1 MSGTVQSQGDR
12 ATDART
18 KRLSCLVCF
27 RFTITIWTILFAAPI
42 FAFAASEVTGRVVP
56 IRASDQL
63 AFDIPAQPLVG
74 ALEALSSVTG
84 IETIYDSTIAR
95 GRWSTAVQG
104 KFTAAYALRM
114 MLIGTSLSARL
125 ISYDAFTVE
134 FQKAPAPAQGATDH
148 TPDTS
153 EHRSYFGLIQAG
165 LERAFCKD
173 NQLRPGSYRVVLKF
187 TIAANGQIRQPS
199 VVGTTGSEDRDRM
212 ILQTLEN
219 VSLGS
224 SPPADLQQPIMMVI
238 LPQSSGAALNC
249 ASIR

>member
-1 MSGTVQSQGDR
+1 VQSQGDR
-12 ATDART
+12 AT
-18 KRLSCLVCF
+18 KVIKKCLFCLVCF
-27 RFTITIWTILFAAPI
+27 RITITIWAALIIAPI
-42 FAFAASEVTGRVVP
+42 SVFAASEGRVTP
-56 IRASDQL
+56 IRASGQL
-63 AFDIPAQPLVG
+63 AFDIPAQPLLS
-74 ALEALSSVTG
+74 ALEAYSSVTG
-84 IETIYDSTIAR
+84 IETVYDSAVAR
-95 GRWSTAVQG
+95 GRRSTAVQG
-104 KFTAAYALRM
+104 KFVAEDALRT
-114 MLIGTSLSARL
+114 MLIGTSLSARS
-125 ISYDAFTVE
+125 ISQDAFTVE
-134 FQKAPAPAQGATDH
+134 LQQAPAQAATDQ

-173 NQLRPGSYRVVLKF
+173 NQIRPGSYRVVLKF

-212 ILQTLEN
+212 VLQTLEN